1 LGRRDTKSTN
11 KYRLADT
18 QVSKKV
24 EVNTNVM
31 DKAGSELMLINRQAY
46 KALVDVLVQVHM
58 RGKLSRDEVEVLKH
72 FVEL

>member
-1 LGRRDTKSTN
+1 MN
-11 KYRLADT
+11 
-18 QVSKKV
+18 
-24 EVNTNVM
+24 
-31 DKAGSELMLINRQAY
+31 KAGTELMLINKQNY